1 MEHQEKQTNK
11 QTGSNNE
18 SSAVEYV
25 SKKLGVPM
33 KDVREVIRTYR
44 EFIEERIELYKD
56 NLGPVR
62 FGVLPLDSQID
73 LHHGVTF
80 IYGQESTGKTSIAK
94 RIAIS
99 AKNQGL
105 NTLYWDTENKLFLHD
120 VNQLEGVALANSTR
134 SLGVNKVV
142 ASGLTDL
149 VVVDT
154 LTSMEVRSP
163 MIRRLRAYVPY
174 IVLIAQMRD
183 DWASRRAVPACYEP
197 ILSTSHT
204 RVHLTGKERHKVEGV
219 DLGGR
224 QYNKKKYEA
233 NRDKENTKGSF
244 IITSGIGDNVY
255 TSYDYLKSR
264 GRIRSLGFN
273 KILDG
278 EELGGRFKEVI
289 KKEEIVNLFLT
300 KVWQS
305 LHENQEAE
313 NLRDLHTGW
322 YL

>member
-1 MEHQEKQTNK
+1 MDQQEKQSKT
-11 QTGSNNE
+11 
-18 SSAVEYV
+18 AVEYV

-33 KDVREVIRTYR
+33 KQVKEVIRAYR
-44 EFIEERIELYKD
+44 EFVSERLELYKD
-56 NLGPVR
+56 NLSPVK
-62 FGVLPLDSQID
+62 FGVLPIDSQIS
-73 LHHGVTF
+73 LNPGVTF
-80 IYGQESTGKTSIAK
+80 IYGQESSGKTPIAK
-94 RIAIS
+94 RIAVS
-99 AKNQGL
+99 SKNQGL

-120 VNQLEGVALANSTR
+120 ISQLEGVALANSTR

-154 LTSMEVRSP
+154 LTSMEVRTP

-183 DWASRRAVPACYEP
+183 DWTSRKAVPACYEP

-204 RVHLTGKERHKVEGV
+204 RIHLTGRERHKVEGIN
-219 DLGGR
+219 LIR
-224 QYNKKKYEA
+224 IQYNIDKYEA
-233 NRDKENTKGSF
+233 NRDKEHLKGSF
-244 IITSGIGDNVY
+244 IVTNGIVDNIY

-278 EELGGRFKEVI
+278 EDLGGRFKEVA
-289 KKEEIVNLFLT
+289 KNGEIVSTFIN
-300 KVWQS
+300 KVWQD
-305 LHENQEAE
+305 LHENETPD
-313 NLRDLHTGW
+313 NIDIGW

>member
-1 MEHQEKQTNK
+1 VTLRRIRQVDQQEKQSKT
-11 QTGSNNE
+11 
-18 SSAVEYV
+18 AVEYV

-33 KDVREVIRTYR
+33 KQVKEVIQAYR
-44 EFIEERIELYKD
+44 EFISERIELYKD
-56 NLGPVR
+56 NLLPVK
-62 FGVLPLDSQID
+62 FGVLPIDSQIS
-73 LHHGVTF
+73 LNPGVTF
-80 IYGQESTGKTSIAK
+80 IYGHESAGKTSIAK

-99 AKNQGL
+99 SKNQGL

-120 VNQLEGVALANSTR
+120 IKQLEGIALANSTR

-154 LTSMEVRSP
+154 LTSMEVRTP
-163 MIRRLRAYVPY
+163 IIRRLRAYVPY

-183 DWASRRAVPACYEP
+183 DWASRKAVPACYEP

-204 RVHLTGKERHKVEGV
+204 RIHLTGRERHKIEGV
-219 DLGGR
+219 DLVII
-224 QYNKKKYEA
+224 QYNIDKYEA
-233 NRDKENTKGSF
+233 DRDKEHLKGSF
-244 IITSGIGDNVY
+244 IITSGIVDNIY

-278 EELGGRFKEVI
+278 DDLGGRFKEVI
-289 KKEEIVNLFLT
+289 KKEEIVNTFIN
-300 KVWQS
+300 KVWQ
-305 LHENQEAE
+305 
-313 NLRDLHTGW
+313 DLHDTDEPCDINIGW